1 MLDLQHLLQVGNFD
15 PVTVAQ
21 LSDALGFG
29 IESATQT
36 GSTLN
41 PSVFSSELTVVGTM
55 AFALAAPTAAGQRKR
70 ITCVAASSTPLGTVT
85 ISSPDQTAGL
95 VCPSTFTFTAA
106 GQEVSLTATAALA
119 WRVTAVKRAGTQ
131 TLVVGTTLTA
141 GLQLAALYA
150 LSVTGTVSSTTTRA
164 LPNGNLPG
172 DQVQIGC
179 SVAASTPVGNINFA
193 GLSSANAALTN
204 IGAVSA
210 TTMIANL
217 LWNGTAWLVVSSSNT
232 TIS

>member
-1 MLDLQHLLQVGNFD
+1 MLDLQHLMQVGNFD
-15 PVTVAQ
+15 PVTISQ
-21 LSDALGFG
+21 LSDSLGFG
-29 IESATQT
+29 IESLTLTGATL
-36 GSTLN
+36 S
-41 PSVFSSELTVVGTM
+41 PSLFSSELAVSGTM
-55 AFALAAPTAAGQRKR
+55 AFTLAAPTVAGQRKR
-70 ITCVAASSTPLGTVT
+70 ITCVSATSTPLGTVT
-85 ISSPDQTAGL
+85 ITSPDQTAGL

-106 GQEVSLTATAALA
+106 GQEVSLMATSALT
-119 WRVTAVKRAGTQ
+119 WRVTAVKRAGVQ

-172 DQVQIGC
+172 DTVQIGC

-193 GLSSANAALTN
+193 GLSSANVALTN

-217 LWNGTAWLVVSSSNT
+217 LWNGTAWLVLNSSGT

>member
-15 PVTVAQ
+15 PVTIAQ

-29 IESATQT
+29 IDGMSVAGSIDPTKYAT
-36 GSTLN
+36 
-41 PSVFSSELTVVGTM
+41 ELTVANTM
-55 AFALAAPTAAGQRKR
+55 AFTLAAPTVAGQRKK
-70 ITCVAASSTPLGTVT
+70 ITCIGTSGTPLGTVT
-85 ISSPDQTAGL
+85 ITSPDQTVGL
-95 VCPSTFTFTAA
+95 VCPATFTFTSA
-106 GQEVSLTATAALA
+106 GQEVNLTATAALA
-119 WRVTAVKRAGTQ
+119 WRVTSVKRAGTQ

-150 LSVTGTVSSTTTRA
+150 LSVTGTVSSTTTKA

-172 DQVQIGC
+172 DTVQIGC
-179 SVAASTPVGNINFA
+179 SVAAGTPVGNINFT
-193 GLSSANAALTN
+193 GLSSANSALTN

-210 TTMIANL
+210 TSMIANL
-217 LWNGTAWLVVSSSNT
+217 LWNGTAWLVLNSANT

>member
-1 MLDLQHLLQVGNFD
+1 MLDLAHLEQLCNFD
-15 PVTVAQ
+15 PITIAQ
-21 LSDALGFG
+21 FSDAIGFG
-29 IESATQT
+29 IDAMTSAGTLDPAKY
-36 GSTLN
+36 ST
-41 PSVFSSELTVVGTM
+41 ELTVANTM
-55 AFALAAPTAAGQRKR
+55 AFTLAAPTSAGQRKK
-70 ITCVAASSTPLGTVT
+70 ITCVATSGTPLGVVT
-85 ISSPDQTAGL
+85 ITSPDQTTGL
-95 VCPSTFTFTAA
+95 VCPSTFTFTAP
-106 GQEVSLTATAALA
+106 GQEVSLTSTAALT
-119 WRVTAVKRAGTQ
+119 WRVTAIKRAGTQ

-141 GLQLAALYA
+141 GLQLPALYA

-172 DQVQIGC
+172 DTVQIGC
-179 SVAASTPVGNINFA
+179 SVAAGTPVGNINFT

-217 LWNGTAWLVVSSSNT
+217 IWNGTAWLVLNSSGT